1 MPVLYPAGLPTV
13 LASKRTSKAAAF
25 SVASPR
31 RGTPYVEP
39 TGTDTPTV
47 FDVEWLL
54 SEYDAAALVNW
65 VEVTLERGT
74 LEFTIPLRT
83 ETGLRE
89 ITGNFLPDGLLD
101 RDRDGALWRYRASIV
116 SRTGTGAL
124 IVPAPPPPPPAP
136 APSPSGW
143 FYSGHEQAVIFTA
156 GEGGALVQTEL
167 AAACAE
173 AVLRGVPLMLPPWDV
188 RFNAT
193 ITANMIVGVPG
204 KSRLIPAPGFTR
216 TGFANQFMVINSA
229 FAQGFIPATANEI
242 LYKDFDFVLS
252 PTSNGSVFGLGN
264 VRKGLIERLNV
275 SALRAINS
283 GDGKPYAIDSLIDL
297 YTCVKQVEVR
307 GCDLRNV
314 TGAYGFNKIS
324 EFGGACMWIRN
335 LSANGLDPLNVTE
348 GNWVHHNTMAHMT
361 SDEVIAIFGVRGI
374 TRGNKIHHNKI
385 TGLASIDGVYHSTF
399 IACFPL
405 NDGSGPSLGATAA
418 VHDNEIA
425 FNDIEDGG
433 CLYDVVR
440 IGNGA
445 DASNPCYNNRSFGN
459 RVRQIRSTDPT
470 TGPNAVWF
478 AITGGADP
486 SKPNPNVAS
495 SMFRCIDGT
504 FGLAYFRDTS
514 GNSSSDD
521 IAINDGETIGTG
533 FQSFQQLTNPT
544 SLGDIFSGASNCRSV
559 QGGKIECAAYVF
571 FNCRQ
576 VVGTNYR
583 QNLPGGAVF
592 YINVGLAGVYSISNT
607 LGESFGKLVEMTGA
621 APAGTLVAAFNNVC
635 QMVGGASNHPTLENG
650 SSLGAVL
657 VARQNITRGANSAVT
672 AGAGTIT
679 RSLND
684 WNGTTD

>member
-1 MPVLYPAGLPTV
+1 MPIAYPTGLPTV

-54 SEYDAAALVNW
+54 TESDAAALVAW

-89 ITGNFLPDGLLD
+89 ITANFLPDGLLD
-101 RDRDGALWRYRASIV
+101 RSRDGTLWRYRAAIV
-116 SRTGTGAL
+116 SRTGTGPL
-124 IVPAPPPPPPAP
+124 IVPAPPPPPPEP
-136 APSPSGW
+136 EPVNGW
-143 FYSGHEQAVIFTA
+143 FYSGHLRAIVFTA

-167 AAACAE
+167 AQACAQQ
-173 AVLRGVPLMLPPWDV
+173 VLRKVPLMLPPWDV
-188 RFNAT
+188 QFSGT
-193 ITANMIVGVPG
+193 IVADIIIGIAG
-204 KSRLIPAPGFTR
+204 KSRLIPSAGFTR
-216 TGFANQFMVINSA
+216 TGFANQFMVINSG
-229 FAQGFIPATANEI
+229 FSQGYDEGTANQI
-242 LYKDFDFVLS
+242 LYKDFDLVLT

-264 VRKGLIERLNV
+264 VKQGLIERLNV
-275 SALRAINS
+275 TAVRAIDS
-283 GDGKPYAIDSLIDL
+283 GTGKPYAIDSLIDL
-297 YTCVKQVEVR
+297 YTCVKKVEVR
-307 GCDLRNV
+307 GCDLRNI
-314 TGAYGFNKIS
+314 TGAYGATKIS
-324 EFGGACMWIRN
+324 EFGGSCMWIRN
-335 LSANGLDPLNVTE
+335 LSANGADPDNVTE
-348 GNWVHHNTMAHMT
+348 GNWVHHNTMVHMS

-405 NDGSGPSLGATAA
+405 NDGSGAGLGATAA
-418 VHDNEIA
+418 VYDNEIA
-425 FNDIEDGG
+425 FNDIEDAG
-433 CLYDVVR
+433 CLYNVVR

-445 DASNPCYNNRSFGN
+445 DASQPCYNNRSFGN
-459 RVRQIRSTDPT
+459 RVRQIRSNDPV
-470 TGPNAVWF
+470 TGPRAVWL
-478 AITGGADP
+478 ALGSPGGAGLDP
-486 SKPNPNVAS
+486 EIAS
-495 SMFRCIDGT
+495 SIFRCIDGT

-521 IAINDGETIGTG
+521 IAINDGATVNTG

-544 SLGDIFSGASNCRSV
+544 SLGDLFSGAANCRSV
-559 QGGKIECAAYVF
+559 QGGKIECAAYAF

-583 QNLPGGAVF
+583 QNLVGGAVF
-592 YINVGLAGVYSISNT
+592 YVNVGVAGVYSMSNT
-607 LGESFGKLVEMTGA
+607 LGESFGKLVEVTGA
-621 APAGTLVAAFNNVC
+621 AVSGTVVAAFNNVC
-635 QMVGGASNHPTLENG
+635 QMTGGASSHPTLENG

-657 VARQNITRGANSAVT
+657 VARQNITRGANSAIT